1 MESEKDKTY
10 MYKMIRVRS
19 HIRIDFA
26 ICIRKSKCKKIVT
39 AIIVIGRYCLYVPT
53 KRKA

>member
-1 MESEKDKTY
+1 M
-10 MYKMIRVRS
+10 
-19 HIRIDFA
+19 RIGFV

-39 AIIVIGRYCLYVPT
+39 TIIVIGRPCLYVPT